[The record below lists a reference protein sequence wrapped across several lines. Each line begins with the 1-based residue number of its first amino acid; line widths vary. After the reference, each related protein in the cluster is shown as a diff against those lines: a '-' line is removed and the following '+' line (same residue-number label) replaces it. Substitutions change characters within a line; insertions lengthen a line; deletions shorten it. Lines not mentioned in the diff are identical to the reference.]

1 MSATLAATSATSE
14 TVKAFRQVDD
24 VWFTL
29 NHCPGH
35 DPATLRAFLAHL
47 DTVKRA
53 LINPAGA
60 EARELLRAI
69 ATWEAINAAIPD
81 PERDK

>member
-1 MSATLAATSATSE
+1 MSATPEA
-14 TVKAFRQVDD
+14 VKAFQQVDR

-29 NHCPGH
+29 NHCPDH
-35 DPATLRAFLAHL
+35 DPASLRMFLAHL

-53 LINPAGA
+53 LINPESV

-69 ATWEAINAAIPD
+69 ATWEAINSAIPD
-81 PERDK
+81 PQAGK